1 MSKIQSIKIMIVDDH
16 PVVREGL
23 SRIIVSESG
32 MEVIAEAGT
41 GGEALIQYRKLRPD
55 IVLLD
60 MRMPEMTGIQTI
72 EAIRKEFSNAR
83 IIVLSTYDLEEDIY
97 QSLQAGA
104 RGYILKDSPRNELL
118 ASIRRVHAGERVIPP
133 NIATRLAE
141 RIGGN
146 ELTAREFEVLK
157 LIVGGKSNKQI
168 GDDLGI
174 SEGTVKSHV
183 NNILDKLDVTDRT
196 QAVSVALKRGI
207 VHLE

>member
-1 MSKIQSIKIMIVDDH
+1 MSKTESIKIMIVDDH

-32 MEVIAEAGT
+32 MEVIAEAST
-41 GGEALIQYRKLRPD
+41 GAEALAQYRKLRPD

-60 MRMPEMTGIQTI
+60 MRMPEMTGLQTI

-83 IIVLSTYDLEEDIY
+83 IIILSTYDLEEDIY

-118 ASIRRVHAGERVIPP
+118 SSIRRVHAGERVIPP

-157 LIVGGKSNKQI
+157 LIVKGRSNKQI

-183 NNILDKLDVTDRT
+183 NNILDKLGVTDRT
-196 QAVSVALKRGI
+196 QAMSVALKRGI
-207 VHLE
+207 VHLD